1 MMGSKLI
8 LLKRDLAG
16 RVRTPGEL
24 QAEAVAAYQR
34 SGLSAKAFA
43 QQCGIRYHTFWNWL
57 HKAGLTQSRGKLEA
71 GRRKGCVSLV
81 EVCSQPTSEALR
93 VELPSGS
100 HLLVEH
106 AGQVTLAAQLLKAL
120 A

>member
-1 MMGSKLI
+1 MGSKLI
-8 LLKRDLAG
+8 LKRDLAG

-34 SGLSAKAFA
+34 SGLSAKMFA

-57 HKAGLTQSRGKLEA
+57 HKAGLTQPRGKPERSA
-71 GRRKGCVSLV
+71 GQSCMSLV
-81 EVCSQPTSEALR
+81 EVCPQPTSGALR
-93 VELPSGS
+93 VELPRGG
-100 HLLVEH
+100 HLVVEH

-120 A
+120 V

>member
-1 MMGSKLI
+1 MGSKLI

-57 HKAGLTQSRGKLEA
+57 HKAGLTQPRSKPEGGAVQSLMR
-71 GRRKGCVSLV
+71 LV
-81 EVCSQPTSEALR
+81 EIRPQPTSEALR

-100 HLLVEH
+100 HLMVEH
-106 AGQVTLAAQLLKAL
+106 AGQLTLVAQLLKAL

>member
-1 MMGSKLI
+1 MV

-24 QAEAVAAYQR
+24 QAEAVAAYER

-57 HKAGLTQSRGKLEA
+57 QKAGLTQSRGRAESVPGSGGTIRLM
-71 GRRKGCVSLV
+71 
-81 EVCSQPTSEALR
+81 EVQPQSPRVVLR
-93 VELPSGS
+93 VELPGGG
-100 HLLVEH
+100 HMMVED
-106 AGQVTLAAQLLKAL
+106 AGQVALAAQLLKAL

>member
-1 MMGSKLI
+1 LI
-8 LLKRDLAG
+8 LKRDLAG

-34 SGLSAKAFA
+34 SGLSAKMFA

-57 HKAGLTQSRGKLEA
+57 HKAGLTQSRGKLEGNA
-71 GRRKGCVSLV
+71 GQSCMSLL
-81 EVCSQPTSEALR
+81 EVCPQPTSEALR
-93 VELPSGS
+93 VELPGGS
-100 HLLVEH
+100 HLVVEH

-120 A
+120 I